1 VLTSAF
7 FAFWFSIFT
16 LRFSAFL
23 LCGKHLSSRF
33 SSLAFRKSFISWAS
47 VTKYTGN
54 PWAMASIAMAT
65 AKWVPAVTNDILLRG
80 LTQVI
85 GLMKQEIL
93 SGLRMT
99 VLQEHLR
106 MLLLNQEH
114 KLIDMDMNQEVS
126 HHQLEH
132 LTINARL
139 HQELKVNHIM
149 YTKL

>member
-1 VLTSAF
+1 
-7 FAFWFSIFT
+7 
-16 LRFSAFL
+16 
-23 LCGKHLSSRF
+23 
-33 SSLAFRKSFISWAS
+33 
-47 VTKYTGN
+47 
-54 PWAMASIAMAT
+54 MASIAMAT